1 MIKIKS
7 IFEQIATQIF
17 TMKDIN
23 AAKIFISEFV
33 NDKNINEQDKKLIL
47 NNIRDIK
54 NIIKLQT
61 YICNS
66 LLKYEGMSVNK
77 VVNEKVETLGLQD

>member
-7 IFEQIATQIF
+7 IFEQIAAQIF

-23 AAKIFISEFV
+23 AAKTFINEFV

>member
-23 AAKIFISEFV
+23 AAKTFISEFV

-54 NIIKLQT
+54 NITKLQT

>member
-23 AAKIFISEFV
+23 AAKTFISEFV

-54 NIIKLQT
+54 NMIKLQT
-61 YICNS
+61 YICN
-66 LLKYEGMSVNK
+66 
-77 VVNEKVETLGLQD
+77 

>member
-7 IFEQIATQIF
+7 IFEQIAAQIF

-23 AAKIFISEFV
+23 AAKTFISEFV
-33 NDKNINEQDKKLIL
+33 NDKNINEQDKKVIL

-77 VVNEKVETLGLQD
+77 AVNEKAETLGLQD